1 MVLKTY
7 KNALRGLK
15 SALLGILWFFSVK
28 SEVKTNKKQQKD
40 YRLYSLRVQ
49 NGFTQK
55 EAAMY
60 LKTSWYAI
68 YDYEEG
74 RKYPVPERWYRILEA
89 RLTSYDL

>member
-1 MVLKTY
+1 MILKKY
-7 KNALRGLK
+7 KNLLRALK

-55 EAAMY
+55 EAAKY

-68 YDYEEG
+68 HDYEIG
-74 RKYPVPERWYRILEA
+74 RRYPVPERWYRILEA